1 MRRSRSVLV
10 LIIVAVFGMSFAVP
24 VEDDPE
30 TPYDESQSLPYESS
44 PAVSVVEPEAAAPA
58 PVGPP
63 CVLSFR
69 RVCLRRV
76 KAQRLEQRAGPAYPI
91 CDSLTIFDHTFRC

>member
-1 MRRSRSVLV
+1 MTRSRSVLV
-10 LIIVAVFGMSFAVP
+10 LLVALALSVSFVVP
-24 VEDDPE
+24 AEDDPE
-30 TPYDESQSLPYESS
+30 TSYDESESLPYESS